1 MDQHDKSYSF
11 VYTGSRRVDWMRF
24 MALNEKLKTVFAGDL
39 RELMLISYIVLG
51 NNAVTNR
58 FIERGYDMPV
68 HAWSSLYAIDR
79 FPGIRAKEIRTIF
92 PRPQNT
98 ISRAISLLEKR
109 GYVRQGAS
117 ESDAREKRL
126 FATADGQRILAEM
139 TSLSLRRQAE
149 LFSPL
154 TAEERDTF
162 FGLALKIAAG
172 QNLLASALGSEPT
185 DLHEVDSAA

>member
-1 MDQHDKSYSF
+1 MS
-11 VYTGSRRVDWMRF
+11 F
-24 MALNEKLKTVFAGDL
+24 MALNEKLATVLAGDL
-39 RELMLISYIVLG
+39 RELMLVSYIVLG

-58 FIERGYDMPV
+58 FIERCYGMPV

-98 ISRAISLLEKR
+98 ISRAISLLEQR

-117 ESDAREKRL
+117 ESDGREKRL
-126 FATADGQRILAEM
+126 FATTEGQQILAEM
-139 TSLSLRRQAE
+139 TAMSLRRQAE
-149 LFSPL
+149 LFAPL

-172 QNLLASALGSEPT
+172 QNLLQSVVLGS
-185 DLHEVDSAA
+185 HEAPSSTLASDQNLAQSAYLD

>member
-1 MDQHDKSYSF
+1 
-11 VYTGSRRVDWMRF
+11 
-24 MALNEKLKTVFAGDL
+24 MALNEKLAIVFAGDL
-39 RELMLISYIVLG
+39 RELMLVSYIVLG

-117 ESDAREKRL
+117 ESDGREKRL
-126 FATADGQRILAEM
+126 FATPESKEILAEM
-139 TSLSLRRQAE
+139 TAMSLRRQAE
-149 LFSPL
+149 LFAPL

-162 FGLALKIAAG
+162 FALAVKIAAG
-172 QNLLASALGSEPT
+172 PNLLQSVVLAS
-185 DLHEVDSAA
+185 DAAPQSPRMLDVGLAQGATLD

>member
-1 MDQHDKSYSF
+1 MDRHDKSYSF

-98 ISRAISLLEKR
+98 ISR
-109 GYVRQGAS
+109 GYLAFGK
-117 ESDAREKRL
+117 ARLCPAGGIGIRRPRK
-126 FATADGQRILAEM
+126 TALCDGGR
-139 TSLSLRRQAE
+139 
-149 LFSPL
+149 
-154 TAEERDTF
+154 
-162 FGLALKIAAG
+162 
-172 QNLLASALGSEPT
+172 SAHS
-185 DLHEVDSAA
+185 S

>member
-1 MDQHDKSYSF
+1 MS
-11 VYTGSRRVDWMRF
+11 F
-24 MALNEKLKTVFAGDL
+24 MALNEKLTTVFAGDL

-51 NNAVTNR
+51 NNAVTSR
-58 FIERGYDMPV
+58 FIERCYKIPV

-98 ISRAISLLEKR
+98 ISRAISLLEQR
-109 GYVRQGAS
+109 GFVRQGVS
-117 ESDAREKRL
+117 ESDGREKRL
-126 FATADGQRILAEM
+126 FATTQGQQILAEM
-139 TSLSLRRQAE
+139 TAMSLRRQAE
-149 LFSPL
+149 LFAPL

-172 QNLLASALGSEPT
+172 QNLLQSVALRS
-185 DLHEVDSAA
+185 DC

>member
-1 MDQHDKSYSF
+1 
-11 VYTGSRRVDWMRF
+11 

-58 FIERGYDMPV
+58 FIERGFDMPV
-68 HAWSSLYAIDR
+68 HAWSSLYAINR

-98 ISRAISLLEKR
+98 ISRAISLLETR

-117 ESDAREKRL
+117 QSDAREKQL
-126 FATADGQRILAEM
+126 FTTADGQRILAEM
-139 TSLSLRRQAE
+139 TAMSLRRQAE

-154 TAEERDTF
+154 TAEERDIF

-172 QNLLASALGSEPT
+172 QNLLQSALDHAPFDQGHDPSAEP
-185 DLHEVDSAA
+185 